1 LRSLFILVVFFLSFL
16 FSPFSLLDIQDDYSK
31 WIERMKIPP
40 QVVRDPL
47 DMDWPTD
54 LITIDYS
61 SNPILLAQYLM
72 KHPPNDNEP
81 KLKHP
86 IGPYLDISL
95 LSSQQTSPLTK
106 EQFEQIALEHFY
118 VFDARFSKYQKEDQ
132 GITITN
138 ENGNEGF

>member
-1 LRSLFILVVFFLSFL
+1 LLSFRFFL
-16 FSPFSLLDIQDDYSK
+16 LLLEIQEDYSK

-86 IGPYLDISL
+86 PGPYLDISL
-95 LSSQQTSPLTK
+95 LSSSSQSTTTPLTK

-132 GITITN
+132 GV
-138 ENGNEGF
+138 ESVNGGL